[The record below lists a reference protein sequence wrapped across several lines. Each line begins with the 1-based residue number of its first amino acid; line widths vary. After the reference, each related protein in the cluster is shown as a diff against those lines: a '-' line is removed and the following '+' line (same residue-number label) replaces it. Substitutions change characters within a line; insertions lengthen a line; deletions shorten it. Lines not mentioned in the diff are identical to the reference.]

1 MTRTTTLILCILSL
15 TLALACSSRRE
26 VEPTTQVVTTEGSEA
41 PPEEPVE
48 ADPSDVHMVGDEIT
62 IDQHILFA
70 SDSDEILGDSTT
82 ILDHLA
88 TFLSHH
94 AAEVPQLEVIG
105 HTDAQGGAAHN
116 QDLSQ
121 RRAAAVVAA
130 LQERGV
136 TMTLTPIGRGDTEH
150 LCEEDTDECH
160 ERNRRVVFHVVR

>member
-1 MTRTTTLILCILSL
+1 MTRLTTLAVCILSL

-26 VEPTTQVVTTEGSEA
+26 VEPTPQVVTTEGSEA
-41 PPEEPVE
+41 PPEEPIQ
-48 ADPSDVHMVGDEIT
+48 DPSDVHMEGDTIT

-70 SDSDEILGDSTT
+70 TDSDEILGDSTT

-88 TFLSHH
+88 TFLQNH
-94 AAEVPQLEVIG
+94 AGEVPQLEVIG

-116 QDLSQ
+116 QDLSE
-121 RRAAAVVAA
+121 RRAASVVAA

-136 TMTLTPIGRGDTEH
+136 SIPLAPIGRGRTEP
-150 LCEEDTDECH
+150 LCQEDTDECH